1 MSKMML
7 FPKKVSIFNDA
18 HAILH
23 FGPGLVEVPDD
34 LVDHWYFKANGVK
47 SADEAKAETVKTT
60 DTAAATAKAVAAKAK
75 GETAKAV
82 ESAKE

>member
-1 MSKMML
+1 MSKIML

-34 LVDHWYFKANGVK
+34 LVDHWYFKVNGVVA
-47 SADEAKAETVKTT
+47 ADEAKAEVVKATE
-60 DTAAATAKAVAAKAK
+60 TAAATAKVVADKAK
-75 GETAKAV
+75 GETAK
-82 ESAKE
+82 K